1 MPARLTATELEARLP
16 STLRLLGSYQG
27 TKKHSRWE
35 CVSCGFT
42 FAATP
47 NSVLRTGCKECN
59 LTERRLHRAPAEH
72 VTHDLFRERA
82 WDRGLLVLGQYQGA
96 RSPVQCQC
104 RTCSHVWEPL
114 PTNVYRHGCP
124 KCATAKQRKLDHNA
138 FMELMAGRPL
148 IVLSAYQD
156 SRTAI
161 RFACAKCWCI
171 RRRRAD
177 HLIRSKGNPCVQC
190 GLPRLNRSE
199 DLRKRRERARHRYQ
213 LHRER
218 ILERQRERRHEG
230 DSYNA
235 WQRRHRAWLKETE
248 KALR

>member
-1 MPARLTATELEARLP
+1 
-16 STLRLLGSYQG
+16 
-27 TKKHSRWE
+27 
-35 CVSCGFT
+35 
-42 FAATP
+42 
-47 NSVLRTGCKECN
+47 
-59 LTERRLHRAPAEH
+59 
-72 VTHDLFRERA
+72 
-82 WDRGLLVLGQYQGA
+82 
-96 RSPVQCQC
+96 
-104 RTCSHVWEPL
+104 
-114 PTNVYRHGCP
+114 
-124 KCATAKQRKLDHNA
+124 
-138 FMELMAGRPL
+138 LMAGRPL